1 MDIEA
6 TFERKFISAIDLP
19 DSGDV
24 VATIES
30 VGVEE
35 LDQRDGTSQ
44 KKPIVTLAQPLV
56 PGGPVRWVLNKTN
69 TRVIKTI
76 VGSGEPEAWK
86 GQSVSLFKTEV
97 QVGPELKDAIR
108 VRSQAPKSAPA
119 GEHVLTEDGDDLP
132 L

>member
-97 QVGPELKDAIR
+97 QVGPELKAAIR

-119 GEHVLTEDGDDLP
+119 GEHVIADEDDITF
-132 L
+132 